1 MLLGELYSRQTKPY
15 RQSGNARLYVGSCFD
30 SGSQHIEAPVEA
42 SNIYEIIP
50 RNYAN
55 LAFCAGFQLNCM
67 IYVNF
72 DRRGRTCARLHL
84 SLLAQR
90 SDLGVGR
97 NRLLTEVAPQCLFCL
112 RDSTCLSSTL
122 KAISVVSINNDV
134 SGLILYCFLTLFIE
148 TPVEICLDRCT
159 LHS

>member
-1 MLLGELYSRQTKPY
+1 MVSPLLRISNEFVNAMNTRIGKNVTELHISCLFRHNDFDMLLGELYSRQTKPY

-84 SLLAQR
+84 SL
-90 SDLGVGR
+90 
-97 NRLLTEVAPQCLFCL
+97 
-112 RDSTCLSSTL
+112 SSH
-122 KAISVVSINNDV
+122 KEAISALVATVCSPKLRPNV
-134 SGLILYCFLTLFIE
+134 CFVFAIQH
-148 TPVEICLDRCT
+148 VCL
-159 LHS
+159 LH